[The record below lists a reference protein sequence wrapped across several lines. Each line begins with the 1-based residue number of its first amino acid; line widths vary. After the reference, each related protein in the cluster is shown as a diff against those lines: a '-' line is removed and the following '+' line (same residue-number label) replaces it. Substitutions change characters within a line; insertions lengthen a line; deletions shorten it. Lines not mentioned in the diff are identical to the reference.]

1 MTVSF
6 ANFGLTCA
14 YCVNSS
20 LIPTIIALDTILS
33 GLSNPCITL
42 TSASIIPDASSQNMC
57 DFFHTKEKKSLRN
70 GFLYFGIISCFI
82 LAIVP
87 TVYKSAI
94 PGSLTCESLCVTR
107 YISSS
112 AAILASTAFTDFF
125 LLTSKCITIPGK
137 TVTFL
142 NGIAG

>member
-1 MTVSF
+1 M
-6 ANFGLTCA
+6 
-14 YCVNSS
+14 
-20 LIPTIIALDTILS
+20 PTIIALDTILS
-33 GLSNPCITL
+33 GFSSPSITL
-42 TSASIIPDASSQNMC
+42 TSASIIPDVSSNL
-57 DFFHTKEKKSLRN
+57 FTSAFSSPSTWTLN
-70 GFLYFGIISCFI
+70 ILPGIFIICFI